1 MLLFNVMTNFY
12 RSISQLNLCT
22 LKYEDEVLN
31 QKEGAGKSHCE
42 KFNALNHPLMAIDC
56 RGGNKSDAS
65 SSRSLSPSSKS
76 GGDSGPSS
84 LSSTPGGYSRASSK
98 SPR

>member
-1 MLLFNVMTNFY
+1 MLIFIMLVTFY

-22 LKYEDEVLN
+22 LKYEDEVL
-31 QKEGAGKSHCE
+31 KEGAGKSSHCE

-84 LSSTPGGYSRASSK
+84 LSSTPGGYNRASSK